1 MGESTDGTEKGVGV
15 AGAGGSES
23 PTKES
28 ELRRR
33 PGNGMH
39 GRYLAGLVHRG
50 MAGIVATVRSLLLR
64 IVNFV
69 IFVVTLPL
77 RLVKRL
83 LQSV

>member
-1 MGESTDGTEKGVGV
+1 
-15 AGAGGSES
+15 
-23 PTKES
+23 
-28 ELRRR
+28 
-33 PGNGMH
+33 MH